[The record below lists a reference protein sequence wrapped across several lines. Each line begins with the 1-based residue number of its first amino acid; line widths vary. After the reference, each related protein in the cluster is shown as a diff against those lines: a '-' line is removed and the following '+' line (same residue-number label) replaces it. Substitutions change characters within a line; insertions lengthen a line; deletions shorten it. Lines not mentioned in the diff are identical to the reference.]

1 MSLTVNES
9 TILDALRHVPAERWG
24 EVLDYL
30 HALSEP
36 VTPIRTAADLA
47 RSNLV
52 GMWADRADLGDSRD
66 FARQLRHEAE
76 TRHRPEKPAS

>member
-1 MSLTVNES
+1 MSPPVDEPA
-9 TILDALRHVPAERWG
+9 ILDALRLVPAERWG

-47 RSNLV
+47 RSGLV
-52 GMWADRADLGDSRD
+52 GLWVDRKDLGDSRE
-66 FARQLRHEAE
+66 FARRLRREAE
-76 TRHRPEKPAS
+76 AGTR